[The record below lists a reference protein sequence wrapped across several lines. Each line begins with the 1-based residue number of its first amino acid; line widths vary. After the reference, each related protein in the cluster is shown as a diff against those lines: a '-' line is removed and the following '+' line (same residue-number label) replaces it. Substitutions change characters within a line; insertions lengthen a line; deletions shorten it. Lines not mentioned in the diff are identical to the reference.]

1 MRSHADGQSE
11 VSCRYP
17 TSRDASRTPVLVAGA
32 ILAVAGAVACSD
44 RSPTSSAAASSAA
57 VSQATWH
64 APAGADAV
72 QIPATGGVAVQVLSR
87 SRFVDDI
94 DATFRIKL
102 EHATDVVH
110 VDDPSDIV
118 TARITVQPGGS
129 FGWHTHHGPVMVSL
143 ASGELTIVHAD
154 DCSSQRYTAGQAF
167 VDAGQGHVHVG
178 FNAASTETV
187 IYATFLDVPAGQGPT
202 IPAQGPSC

>member
-1 MRSHADGQSE
+1 MRS
-11 VSCRYP
+11 R
-17 TSRDASRTPVLVAGA
+17 RD
-32 ILAVAGAVACSD
+32 D
-44 RSPTSSAAASSAA
+44 SSAA
-57 VSQATWH
+57 VSCRHLAWRPVRRAPFVAAALLAATFAACSDKSPTASASLSTTGVRH
-64 APAGADAV
+64 TSGHGPSHAGAVA
-72 QIPATGGVAVQVLSR
+72 IPATGGVAVQVLSR

-94 DATFRIKL
+94 AATFRIKL
-102 EHATDVVH
+102 EHATNVVH
-110 VDDPSDIV
+110 VQDPSDIV

-143 ASGELTIVHAD
+143 TAGELTIVHAD

-178 FNAASTETV
+178 FNAATTETV
-187 IYATFLDVPAGQGPT
+187 IHATFLDVPAGQGPT

>member
-1 MRSHADGQSE
+1 ME
-11 VSCRYP
+11 
-17 TSRDASRTPVLVAGA
+17 
-32 ILAVAGAVACSD
+32 AGAVE
-44 RSPTSSAAASSAA
+44 
-57 VSQATWH
+57 
-64 APAGADAV
+64 
-72 QIPATGGVAVQVLSR
+72 IPATGGVAVQVLSR

-102 EHATDVVH
+102 HHATEVVH
-110 VDDPSDIV
+110 VDDPSDVV

-129 FGWHTHHGPVMVSL
+129 FGWHTHHGPVFVSL

-154 DCSSQRYTAGQAF
+154 DCSSERYIVGQAF

-178 FNAASTETV
+178 FNASAVETV

-202 IPAQGPSC
+202 IPAQGPSCE

>member
-1 MRSHADGQSE
+1 MRS
-11 VSCRYP
+11 RY
-17 TSRDASRTPVLVAGA
+17 DASSVANHRSSAPRTVRCSSLIIGAMLAAATVASCADQPSTSSVGA
-32 ILAVAGAVACSD
+32 SRAAVA
-44 RSPTSSAAASSAA
+44 SA
-57 VSQATWH
+57 TGH
-64 APAGADAV
+64 APTHAAPV
-72 QIPATGGVAVQVLSR
+72 EIPATGGVAVQVLSR
-87 SRFVDDI
+87 SQFVDDI

-110 VDDPSDIV
+110 VSDPSDIV
-118 TARITVQPGGS
+118 TARITVQAGGS

-143 ASGELTIVHAD
+143 AAGELTIVHAD

-178 FNAASTETV
+178 FNAGSSETV

-202 IPAQGPSC
+202 IPAQGPTC